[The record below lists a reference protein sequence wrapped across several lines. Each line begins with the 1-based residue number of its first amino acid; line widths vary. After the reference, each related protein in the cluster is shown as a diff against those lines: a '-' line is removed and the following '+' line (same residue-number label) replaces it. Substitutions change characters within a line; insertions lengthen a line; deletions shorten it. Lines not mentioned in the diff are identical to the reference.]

1 MGEMGDVDDRCL
13 VVNIRGESGMVCVC
27 VQMSKVVTRQ
37 WEKQACSRGK
47 ERRPPYL
54 VEYLLEVAYLLR
66 HLIRL
71 TSTLTPCQISLS
83 VSLSV

>member
-1 MGEMGDVDDRCL
+1 MGEMGDVDERCL

-37 WEKQACSRGK
+37 WEKQACGRGK

-54 VEYLLEVAYLLR
+54 KEY
-66 HLIRL
+66 
-71 TSTLTPCQISLS
+71 
-83 VSLSV
+83 